1 MFNVNSVDVN
11 LSTWLGPVMASK
23 RSKNIEELEG
33 DPKVLEREGWYLVT
47 FYQSH
52 HSEDC
57 VMAHQKAIET
67 ASQRAQ
73 QVGIRSFTYN
83 TVTYYEVWSRA

>member
-1 MFNVNSVDVN
+1 MSEH
-11 LSTWLGPVMASK
+11 SK
-23 RSKNIEELEG
+23 SIEELED
-33 DPKVLEREGWYLVT
+33 DPKILEREGWYLVT

-52 HSEDC
+52 HGEDC
-57 VMAHQKAIET
+57 LIAHQKAIET